1 MKLNILLVPFFLV
14 FFLISC
20 DNETKTI
27 SFDNPNIVYQGR
39 VDLKSDAAVFSWPGT
54 SATLY
59 FDGTSVSATLKDLDT
74 ANYYNVVVDDSLIL
88 KIHSDTIKQC
98 YLLASELPKGVHKVE
113 LFKRTEEDKGK
124 TLFYGFES
132 PDGIKII
139 PPSRTHGIKNRK
151 IEFYGNS
158 ITCGY
163 ALEDSSGNDSH
174 HGYFENNYLTYAAI
188 TARHFDA
195 HYSCIAK
202 SGIGIL
208 VSWFPIIMPE
218 MYDRL
223 NPADSTSKWD
233 FNQYTPDVVVINL
246 FQNDSWLVNMPE
258 HEQFKHR
265 FGNAAPDTTTIIAAY
280 KNFVISIRNNYPNAH
295 IICAL
300 GNMDATRI
308 GSPWPG
314 YIQQAITQFNDAKI
328 YTCFF
333 EFKNSPGH
341 PKLKEQQVMADQL
354 IAFIKKELKW

>member
-1 MKLNILLVPFFLV
+1 MKLNVLLVSLFLGSL
-14 FFLISC
+14 LIGC
-20 DNETKTI
+20 NIDTKTI
-27 SFDNPNIVYQGR
+27 PFNNPNIVYQGR
-39 VDLKSDAAVFSWPGT
+39 VDFKSDAAVFSWPGT

-59 FDGTSVSATLKDLDT
+59 FEGTSVSATLKDLDT
-74 ANYYNVVVDDSLIL
+74 ANYYNVIVDDSVIL
-88 KIHSDTIKQC
+88 KIHTDTIKQR
-98 YLLASELPKGVHKVE
+98 YLLASELSKGIHKIE

-132 PDGIKII
+132 QDGLKIVLPAQI
-139 PPSRTHGIKNRK
+139 IGTKKRK

-163 ALEDSSGNDSH
+163 ALEDSSSGDSG

-188 TARHFDA
+188 TARYFDA
-195 HYSCIAK
+195 NYSCIAK

-223 NPADSTSKWD
+223 DPTDSTSKWD

-246 FQNDSWLVNMPE
+246 FQNDSWIVNMPE
-258 HEQFKHR
+258 YEQFKNR
-265 FGNAAPDTTTIIAAY
+265 FGSTAPDSAIIIAAY
-280 KNFVISIRNNYPNAH
+280 KSFVTSIRTKYPNVP

-314 YIQQAITQFNDAKI
+314 YIQQAITPLNDAKI

-341 PKLKEQQVMADQL
+341 PNLKEQQVMADQL
-354 IAFIKKELKW
+354 IAFIKKELNW